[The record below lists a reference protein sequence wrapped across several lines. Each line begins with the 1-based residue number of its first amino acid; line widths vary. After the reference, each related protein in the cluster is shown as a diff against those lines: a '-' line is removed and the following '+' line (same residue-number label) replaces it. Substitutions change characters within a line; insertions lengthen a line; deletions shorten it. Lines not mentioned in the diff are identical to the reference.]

1 MSAHNTD
8 VVPGNC
14 LPVLGPALLL
24 RTRELNLDYVRLLL
38 AERAPSSESLSDKV
52 LDGLS
57 QLSAAARGALA
68 ACSYTLF
75 SLGFD
80 DIRFWSAALAGGST
94 DDPGDRYGDDSV
106 PSMQGAFC
114 EVALFFAWHVSQ
126 ANPLAARVLFA
137 MPGAI
142 EEQLAAAPLW
152 QLRRVALDYPGLLVP
167 RWPHNPAFW
176 PDLVRFAASSDPR
189 LLTAQL
195 LGHQLIASELDGSLV
210 RGARPRL
217 SLRRRRQD
225 APRA

>member
-1 MSAHNTD
+1 MSAHNMD
-8 VVPGNC
+8 VVPGNRA
-14 LPVLGPALLL
+14 PILGPALLM

-38 AERAPSSESLSDKV
+38 AERIRSAESLNDKI

-57 QLSAAARGALA
+57 QLSASAQGALA

-80 DIRFWSAALAGGST
+80 DVRFWSAALAAGG
-94 DDPGDRYGDDSV
+94 DDPVERYADDSV

-114 EVALFFAWHVSQ
+114 EVALFFAWHTSQ

-137 MPGAI
+137 MPAAV
-142 EEQLAAAPLW
+142 EEQLAVAPPW
-152 QLRRVALDYPGLLVP
+152 QLRRIALDYPGLLAP

-176 PDLVRFAASSDPR
+176 PDLVRFAASADPR

-210 RGARPRL
+210 RGPRPRL
-217 SLRRRRQD
+217 SLRQRRQD
-225 APRA
+225 GARR

>member
-1 MSAHNTD
+1 MPAHNMD
-8 VVPGNC
+8 VVPGSC
-14 LPVLGPALLL
+14 APILGPALLL

-38 AERAPSSESLSDKV
+38 AERARATEPLNGKV

-57 QLSAAARGALA
+57 QLSASAQGALA

-80 DIRFWSAALAGGST
+80 DVRFWEAALAAGA
-94 DDPGDRYGDDSV
+94 DDSVERYADDNV
-106 PSMQGAFC
+106 PSMQAAFC
-114 EVALFFAWHVSQ
+114 EVALFFAWHVAQ

-137 MPGAI
+137 MPGAV

-152 QLRRVALDYPGLLVP
+152 QLRRIALDYPGLLLP

-176 PDLVRFAASSDPR
+176 PDLVRFAACADPR

-217 SLRRRRQD
+217 SLRQRRQD
-225 APRA
+225 GPRG